1 MEIKY
6 KPFINW
12 EKRSRTWDVYTKIN
26 GAWVLQ
32 MKFINKDEA
41 ETFLIEYERSF
52 SKMNQKDL
60 LLKAYRL
67 AKNSNDHSTRLGAL
81 LVDDTDNVLMTGVN
95 SMPESLVNNLKN
107 HARPRKYKI
116 TEHAERAVIYNAA
129 KIGLSTNCLIMV
141 TPLIA
146 CSDCA
151 RAIVLSG
158 IKKVITHKQAFDR
171 LPDRWIEEMAIGLE
185 IIENGGIEC
194 ISFNG
199 EIGGVTNLLFGETWR
214 P

>member
-1 MEIKY
+1 
-6 KPFINW
+6 
-12 EKRSRTWDVYTKIN
+12 
-26 GAWVLQ
+26 
-32 MKFINKDEA
+32 
-41 ETFLIEYERSF
+41 
-52 SKMNQKDL
+52 MNQKDL

-171 LPDRWIEEMAIGLE
+171 LPKRWIEEMAIGLE

-194 ISFNG
+194 VSFD
-199 EIGGVTNLLFGETWR
+199 GGVGGIINLLFGETWR